1 MLPDGSVEPIRPPMR
16 HTMYRRHSV
25 RRWEGLVPDE
35 TLVRAAAG
43 GDREAFA
50 TLAGA
55 RLDRLYSTA
64 TLILRDR
71 GRAEDAVQEALVRAW
86 RDLPSLRDPGRL
98 DAWLRRL
105 LVNAC
110 HDESRRGRRH
120 ESNIRLLP
128 EHHGVAADEAGAL
141 ADRDALDRG
150 LRELS
155 TQHRAVIVHHYY
167 LGLSLPELADALE
180 IPVGTAKSRLHHAR
194 QALRQAIDPH
204 GQRSEGHVA

>member
-1 MLPDGSVEPIRPPMR
+1 M
-16 HTMYRRHSV
+16 
-25 RRWEGLVPDE
+25 PDE
-35 TLVRAAAG
+35 ILIREASR

-50 TLAGA
+50 SLAA
-55 RLDRLYSTA
+55 PRIDQLFATA

-86 RDLPSLRDPGRL
+86 RDLRSLRDPGRL

-110 HDESRRGRRH
+110 RDESRRGRRH

-128 EHHGVAADEAGAL
+128 DHDRPTTDSSGAL
-141 ADRDALDRG
+141 ADRDAIDRG
-150 LRELS
+150 LARLS
-155 TQHRAVIVHHYY
+155 TDHRAVIVHHYF
-167 LGLSLPELADALE
+167 LGLSLPEIAGALD

-194 QALRQAIDPH
+194 RARREAIGLD
-204 GQRSEGHVA
+204 GQRSEGHIA